1 MTKDFHNLK
10 EKRYCANISITAYRA
25 IKILMLL
32 IDRPYSSAE
41 LTEILKND
49 EITCRSTSDDT
60 LRVTINSLKAV
71 GCEIS
76 RPTPKNEYK
85 YILTNHPFK
94 TQFTE
99 KHFTILNKIRKSF
112 LLKNDWQTVLKL
124 NDLYDKLADFTGQ
137 DNIKNLVNHK
147 KPFSNIKPEVRELLL
162 SGEISDKEIV
172 MTYSNRKKSQ
182 NIENII
188 TGKIFCESG
197 RIYIWAWNYKYN
209 TYSYF
214 NAEKIL
220 NIHSIKRTKN
230 SPQPS
235 EYKVLYKVLGQ
246 EIKTFECREEER
258 ILKADKNSIT
268 VEYSVINEFKF
279 FQRLLSMGED
289 FEIIEPDFARQKLFE
304 KLTEIE
310 KRYL

>member
-1 MTKDFHNLK
+1 MTKDIHNLK
-10 EKRYCANISITAYRA
+10 EKRYCTNISITAYRA
-25 IKILMLL
+25 IKILLLL
-32 IDRPYSSAE
+32 IDKPYSSAE
-41 LTEILKND
+41 LTGFLKND

-76 RPTPKNEYK
+76 RPSPKNEYK

-99 KHFTILNKIRKSF
+99 KQITILNKIRRSF
-112 LLKNDWQTVLKL
+112 LLKNDWKTVLNL
-124 NDLYDKLADFTGQ
+124 NDLYDKLASFTGQ
-137 DNIKNLVNHK
+137 ENIKNLINHK
-147 KPFSNIKPEVRELLL
+147 KPFNNIKPEVQELLL
-162 SGEISDKEIV
+162 SGEISNKEIV

-182 NIENII
+182 NVENII
-188 TGKIFCESG
+188 TGKVFCEAG
-197 RIYIWAWNYKYN
+197 RIYIWAWNCKYN

-220 NIHSIKRTKN
+220 KIHSMDKIKNT
-230 SPQPS
+230 PQPS
-235 EYKVLYKVLGQ
+235 EYKVLYKVFGQ
-246 EIKTFECREEER
+246 EFKTFECTEEEK
-258 ILKADKNSIT
+258 ILKSDENSIT

-289 FEIIEPDFARQKLFE
+289 FEIIEPDFAKQKLVE
-304 KLTEIE
+304 KITEIE